1 VIMINLQKAINLFN
15 SEVLAITGRDARQKE
30 IESFVDEYE
39 TAIAHRQYLVQYSFC
54 DFQTLSGKAET
65 ISVNLLHLH

>member
-1 VIMINLQKAINLFN
+1 MTNLQKALNLFN
-15 SEVLAITGRDARQKE
+15 TQVMATAGRDSRQKE
-30 IESFVDEYE
+30 IESFVDQYE

-65 ISVNLLHLH
+65 ISINLLTVGV